1 MKLATCVFESKK
13 FLGAVVTERN
23 IVIDLEEK
31 GEQMGVP
38 KVERSVLGSMSSL
51 LESKHG
57 LALVAD
63 IIERLDVDTVSPS
76 LSEVSFLA
84 PVERPGKLF
93 CLAGNYQKH
102 IEECHG
108 EMCEQD
114 KTTPRFFMKPSSNTV
129 VGDGDAIVIPA
140 VGRAIDWEGELAVV
154 IGCEAKRVSADDAM
168 KHVAGYTIMNDVS
181 ERKLKIWERGESRP
195 KDEWFDWLNGKWCD
209 TFAPMGPWLVTT
221 DEITDPHALTIST
234 YVNGERK
241 QNCSTADMLIKI
253 PRLIEYISSIITL
266 SPGDVIST
274 GTVAGVGLATGN
286 FLKAGDNVKIEI
298 SSIGELR
305 SVVVNE

>member
-1 MKLATCVFESKK
+1 MKLATCVYGDRK
-13 FLGAVVTERN
+13 FLGAVITEKG
-23 IVIDLEEK
+23 IVIDLEERAK
-31 GEQMGVP
+31 RMGVP
-38 KVERSVLGSMSSL
+38 KLERSVLWNMGAL
-51 LESKHG
+51 LEAEHG
-57 LALVAD
+57 LELAAE
-63 IIERLDVDTVSPS
+63 IIERCAKIRVAPC
-76 LSEVSFLA
+76 LSKVRFLA
-84 PVERPGKLF
+84 PVECPGKLF
-93 CLAGNYQKH
+93 CLAGNYQEH
-102 IEECHG
+102 IEESNG

-114 KTTPRFFMKPSSNTV
+114 KTTPRFFIKPSSNTV
-129 VGDGDAIVIPA
+129 VGDGDAIIIPA

-154 IGCEAKRVSADDAM
+154 IGREAKRVLADEAM

-221 DEITDPHALTIST
+221 EEITDPHALTIST
-234 YVNGERK
+234 YVNDERK

-253 PRLIEYISSIITL
+253 PKLIEYISSIVTL

-274 GTVAGVGLATGN
+274 GTVAGVGMTTGN
-286 FLKAGDNVKIEI
+286 FLKAGDKVKIAI

-305 SVVVNE
+305 SRVV